1 MILLGCVSPVR
12 HALAQVKHG
21 LSLARSSGMC
31 VRLPLKQGRPGSFR
45 NITVCQPVQTVR
57 SNGLPAEG
65 VSLLLRVSIGTG
77 CFLTVKALST
87 STFSECKAHKPA
99 TEVHDRRLGADDS
112 MDTKDPPFD
121 WLAFWHLLKP
131 QLHHF
136 LAAVL
141 SALVVSLANIQ
152 VPILLGDV
160 VNVVARFTREAA
172 VEGRNFSQEVAGP
185 VLKLVKYYCVQA
197 AFTLSYIAF
206 LTRMGE
212 RMADDLRKQL
222 FASLLKQDIYFYD
235 QHKTGELVNR
245 LTADVQDFKSSFKLC
260 ISQGMRSVTQIIGC
274 GISLYMISPQMA
286 GLTGVFVPMIIGI
299 GTALGSLLRSL
310 SREAQHQVARATGVA
325 DECLANMRTVRAF
338 AMEDTEKKLFTQE
351 LDKSRQLNEAL
362 GMGIGIFQAGSNL
375 FLNGIVMGILWGGGQ
390 LMARDQLQP
399 GDLMSFLVAA
409 QTIQKSLAQLG
420 IMFGTYVRGISAGAR
435 VFEYININPTIP
447 VKGGKIIPYHTLM
460 GNIEFKNVSFS
471 YPTRPEQ
478 EVLRNFSLSIPAG
491 SIVALVG
498 VSGGGKST
506 VAQLLER
513 FYDVNKGSITID
525 GVDLQSL
532 DPSWLRGRVIGFI
545 NQEPVLFATSVM
557 ENIRYG
563 FPDATDAEVIEA
575 AKTANAHE
583 FINAFPNGYNT
594 VVGERGVT
602 VSGGQKQRIAIAR
615 ALLKNPRIL
624 VLDEATSALD
634 AESEAV
640 VQAALESCIGGRT
653 VLVIAHRLSTIQN
666 ADVIAV
672 MSHGKLAEIGT
683 HETLKKAGGIY
694 AELIRQQQR
703 EEKATKTTSWGF

>member
-1 MILLGCVSPVR
+1 MILVGCGSSAR
-12 HALAQVKHG
+12 QALAHVKHG
-21 LSLARSSGMC
+21 LSRAKSSGMC
-31 VRLPLKQGRPGSFR
+31 LRLPMRQGRLGNFR
-45 NITVCQPVQTVR
+45 NLTVSQPIQAVR
-57 SNGLPAEG
+57 GNGVPATD

-77 CFLTVKALST
+77 CLLTVKALCT
-87 STFSECKAHKPA
+87 PTFSECKAHKPA
-99 TEVHDRRLGADDS
+99 QEVHDRRLGAEDS
-112 MDTKDPPFD
+112 KETKDPPFD
-121 WLAFWHLLKP
+121 WLAFWDLLKP
-131 QLHHF
+131 QLHNF
-136 LAAVL
+136 LAAVI
-141 SALVVSLANIQ
+141 SALVVSLANVQ
-152 VPILLGDV
+152 VPILLGEV
-160 VNVVARFTREAA
+160 VNVVARFTGEAST
-172 VEGRNFSQEVAGP
+172 EGRHFSEEVITP
-185 VLKLVKYYCVQA
+185 VLKLVKYYCIQA
-197 AFTLSYIAF
+197 TFTLSYIAF

-212 RMADDLRKQL
+212 RIADDLRRQL
-222 FASLLKQDIYFYD
+222 FDTLLKQDIAFYD

-260 ISQGMRSVTQIIGC
+260 ISQGMRSIT
-274 GISLYMISPQMA
+274 
-286 GLTGVFVPMIIGI
+286 
-299 GTALGSLLRSL
+299 
-310 SREAQHQVARATGVA
+310 QVARATGVA

-338 AMEDTEKKLFTQE
+338 AMEDTENKLFIQE
-351 LDKSRQLNEAL
+351 LDKSRELNEAL

-390 LMARDQLQP
+390 LMAGDQLQP

-435 VFEYININPTIP
+435 VFEYVKLQPTIP

-460 GNIEFKNVSFS
+460 GKIEFTNVSFS
-471 YPTRPEQ
+471 YPTRSEQ
-478 EVLRNFSLSIPAG
+478 EVLSDFSLSIPAG
-491 SIVALVG
+491 SVVALVG

-513 FYDVNKGSITID
+513 FYDVNRGSITID
-525 GVDLQSL
+525 GEDLRSL
-532 DPSWLRGRVIGFI
+532 DPSWLRGRIIGFI
-545 NQEPVLFATSVM
+545 NQEPVLFGTSIM

-563 FPDATDAEVIEA
+563 FPKATDAEVIEA

-583 FINAFPNGYNT
+583 FIKGFPDGYDT

-640 VQAALESCIGGRT
+640 VQAALESCLGGRT

-672 MSHGKLAEIGT
+672 MAHGKLAEIGT

-703 EEKATKTTSWGF
+703 EEKVKKTTSWGF

>member
-1 MILLGCVSPVR
+1 MMLLGCGSPAQQ
-12 HALAQVKHG
+12 ALAQVKHG
-21 LSLARSSGMC
+21 LSLVRSSKMC
-31 VRLPLKQGRPGSFR
+31 VRFPLRQGRVGNFR
-45 NITVCQPVQTVR
+45 NLSVSEAAQTVR
-57 SNGLPAEG
+57 GSGLPGGG

-77 CFLTVKALST
+77 CFFTIKALT
-87 STFSECKAHKPA
+87 TPVFSECKAHKPA
-99 TEVHDRRLGADDS
+99 KEIYDRRLGAEDS
-112 MDTKDPPFD
+112 KDTKDPPFD

-136 LAAVL
+136 LAAVV

-152 VPILLGDV
+152 VPILLGEV
-160 VNVVARFTREAA
+160 VNVVARFTSETARESRSFPQEIA
-172 VEGRNFSQEVAGP
+172 VP
-185 VLKLVKYYCVQA
+185 VLKLVKYYFIQA
-197 AFTLSYIAF
+197 AFTLSYISF

-212 RMADDLRKQL
+212 RIADDLRKQL
-222 FASLLKQDIYFYD
+222 FATLLKQDMAFYD

-274 GISLYMISPQMA
+274 GISLYMISPQLA
-286 GLTGVFVPMIIGI
+286 GLTGVFVPVVIGV

-310 SREAQHQVARATGVA
+310 SREAQHQVARATAVA

-338 AMEDTEKKLFTQE
+338 AMEDSEKNLFTQE

-375 FLNGIVMGILWGGGQ
+375 FLNGIVLGCLWCGGQ
-390 LMARDQLQP
+390 LMATSQLQP

-435 VFEYININPTIP
+435 VFEYVKLQPTIP
-447 VKGGKIIPYHTLM
+447 MKGGKIIPYHTLM
-460 GNIEFKNVSFS
+460 GNIEFRNVSFA
-471 YPTRPEQ
+471 YPTRSDQ
-478 EVLRNFSLSIPAG
+478 EVLGDFSLIIPAG

-513 FYDVNKGSITID
+513 FYDVSSGSITID
-525 GVDLQSL
+525 GEDLRTL

-545 NQEPVLFATSVM
+545 NQEPVLFATSIM

-575 AKTANAHE
+575 AKKANAHN
-583 FINAFPNGYNT
+583 FIKAFPSGYNT

-640 VQAALESCIGGRT
+640 VQAALESCLEGRT
-653 VLVIAHRLSTIQN
+653 VLVIAHRLSTIQK
-666 ADVIAV
+666 ADLIAV
-672 MSHGKLAEIGT
+672 MSHGKLAETGK

-703 EEKATKTTSWGF
+703 EEKASKTWGF